1 MMKKALRTAPALAVV
16 AMAVTVT
23 AVALAATP
31 TPAAAQDCGKEC
43 HICGPGEWGRE
54 GVTFGGSYEMGCT
67 EGQLCGVCGL
77 KSVRDI
83 APSPLAI
90 VRGIETAP
98 FEDLR
103 RLVEMHSDRLL
114 LHESRRLLAI
124 RGSACSE
131 DVTAVVF
138 LSSQATSRLARL
150 GVRALTQ
157 QALQPQT

>member
-1 MMKKALRTAPALAVV
+1 MKTAPRTAPALAVV
-16 AMAVTVT
+16 AIAATVT

-54 GVTFGGSYEMGCT
+54 GVNFGGSYDMGCT
-67 EGQLCGVCGL
+67 GGELCGVCGL
-77 KSVRDI
+77 KSVTDI

-90 VRGIETAP
+90 VQDIENSP
-98 FEDLR
+98 IEDLR
-103 RLVEMHSDRLL
+103 RLVAKHSDRLL

-124 RGSACSE
+124 RGSACSD

-138 LSSQATSRLARL
+138 LSSRATSKLARL

-157 QALQPQT
+157 HALQPQS